1 MRNHWSV
8 TNLRLTATRRL
19 PRGNRS
25 PHHVC
30 MRAMV
35 LDEPRS
41 PLRAAE
47 VEPPRPGP
55 GQVRIRVNACALCRT
70 DLHVVD
76 GELPDPAL
84 PLILGHQIVGR
95 VVEIGAGVTSWHID
109 DRVGVPWL
117 AAVDGTCDQCLA
129 GRENLCPNARF
140 TGYTVNGGYAGE
152 TVARADFCFP
162 IPDGYSDAEAAPLLC
177 SGLIGYRAY
186 RFTGTGPRLGLY
198 GFGASAY
205 LLTQV
210 ALSQGREVFAF
221 TRPGDTVVQQFALDL
236 GATWAGDSTASPPVP
251 LDAAIIFAPVGDLV
265 PAALRA
271 TGPAGIVVCGG
282 IHMSDIP
289 SFPYSILWEER
300 VVRSVAN
307 LTREDA
313 REFLALAPTIPIR
326 TEVEI
331 LPLADANLALQHLR
345 EGERRG
351 SIVLEVS

>member
-1 MRNHWSV
+1 
-8 TNLRLTATRRL
+8 
-19 PRGNRS
+19 
-25 PHHVC
+25 

-41 PLRAAE
+41 PLRA
-47 VEPPRPGP
+47 VEIDPPRPGP
-55 GQVRIRVNACALCRT
+55 GEVRIRVNACALCRT
-70 DLHVVD
+70 DLHVID

-84 PLILGHQIVGR
+84 PLVLGHQIVGT
-95 VVEIGAGVTSWHID
+95 VAELGEGVTSWQVG

-117 AAVDGTCDQCLA
+117 ASVDGTCVQCRA

-140 TGYTVNGGYAGE
+140 TGYTVNGGYAHE
-152 TVARADFCFP
+152 TVARADFCFR
-162 IPDGYSDAEAAPLLC
+162 IPDAYSDAAAAPLLC

-186 RFTGTGPRLGLY
+186 RFTGTGRRLGLY

-210 ALSQGREVFAF
+210 ALHQGREVYAF
-221 TRPGDTVVQQFALDL
+221 TRPGDDVVQRYALEL
-236 GATWAGDSTASPPVP
+236 GATWAGDSTAAPPVP
-251 LDAAIIFAPVGDLV
+251 LDAAIIFAPVGSLV

-282 IHMSDIP
+282 IHMTDIP
-289 SFPYSILWEER
+289 GFPYSILWEER
-300 VVRSVAN
+300 VLRSVAN

-326 TEVEI
+326 TEVEVH
-331 LPLADANLALQHLR
+331 PLTDANLAVQHLR

-351 SIVLEVS
+351 SIVLEVA